1 MPRHRRLGFY
11 ACAYACIAVV
21 LATGCAT
28 PTELSFD
35 SAPSRALSG
44 AESEPQ
50 SEPQQVRQ
58 PEVSPTDDLAVP
70 ADVVARPAQQG
81 DPTPQAVEQSF
92 TALLAQWISCYTR
105 PLRCDTARFTAPDSP
120 ERTRLG
126 ESLAFYANEQLR
138 TKPDEGRLEWSLEA
152 LTFTSGDRVR
162 LTTCEYDT
170 RIYFD
175 ASMAETELG
184 DIIFDSTI
192 WTRRVEWTLA
202 NVNEAWQL
210 WSRRIERRSPAVRF
224 CTP

>member
-1 MPRHRRLGFY
+1 MPRQRRLGVY
-11 ACAYACIAVV
+11 ACAYVCVAVV
-21 LATGCAT
+21 LATGCAA

-35 SAPSRALSG
+35 SALSKTQSVTP
-44 AESEPQ
+44 AEF
-50 SEPQQVRQ
+50 
-58 PEVSPTDDLAVP
+58 SPPDELAAP
-70 ADVVARPAQQG
+70 AADVVARPAQPG
-81 DPTPQAVEQSF
+81 DSAQPSDSTPQDVEQSF
-92 TALLAQWISCYTR
+92 TALLAQWVGCFQR
-105 PLRCDTARFTAPDSP
+105 PVRCDITRFTAPDSP

-126 ESLAFYANEQLR
+126 EALAFYANEQLR

-152 LTFTSGDRVR
+152 LTFTSSDRVR

-175 ASMAETELG
+175 ASMADTELG

-202 NVNEAWQL
+202 NVNESWQL

-224 CTP
+224 CAP

>member
-1 MPRHRRLGFY
+1 MPRQRRLGVY
-11 ACAYACIAVV
+11 ACAYVCVAVV
-21 LATGCAT
+21 LATGCAA

-35 SAPSRALSG
+35 SALSKTQSVTP
-44 AESEPQ
+44 AEF
-50 SEPQQVRQ
+50 
-58 PEVSPTDDLAVP
+58 SPPDELAAP
-70 ADVVARPAQQG
+70 AADVVARPAQPG
-81 DPTPQAVEQSF
+81 DSAQPSDSTPQDVEQSF
-92 TALLAQWISCYTR
+92 TALLAQWVGCFQR
-105 PLRCDTARFTAPDSP
+105 PVRCDIARFTAPDSP

-126 ESLAFYANEQLR
+126 EALAFYANEQLR

-152 LTFTSGDRVR
+152 LTFTSSDRVR

-175 ASMAETELG
+175 ASMADTELG

-202 NVNEAWQL
+202 NVNESWQL

-224 CTP
+224 CAP

>member
-1 MPRHRRLGFY
+1 MSHHRRLGVY
-11 ACAYACIAVV
+11 ACAYVCVAVV
-21 LATGCAT
+21 LATGCAA
-28 PTELSFD
+28 PPELSFD
-35 SAPSRALSG
+35 SAPA
-44 AESEPQ
+44 ATQ
-50 SEPQQVRQ
+50 SVLP
-58 PEVSPTDDLAVP
+58 PPGDLAAP
-70 ADVVARPAQQG
+70 AADMVARPAQPS
-81 DPTPQAVEQSF
+81 DSTPKAVEQSF
-92 TALLAQWISCYTR
+92 TALLAQWVECFQR
-105 PLRCDTARFTAPDSP
+105 PVRCDITRFTAPDSP

-126 ESLAFYANEQLR
+126 EALAFYANEQLR

-152 LTFTSGDRVR
+152 LTFTSSDRVR

-202 NVNEAWQL
+202 NVNESWQL

-224 CTP
+224 CAP

>member
-11 ACAYACIAVV
+11 ACAYVCVAVV
-21 LATGCAT
+21 LATGCAA
-28 PTELSFD
+28 PPELSFD
-35 SAPSRALSG
+35 SAPAATQAVL
-44 AESEPQ
+44 P
-50 SEPQQVRQ
+50 
-58 PEVSPTDDLAVP
+58 PTDDLAAP
-70 ADVVARPAQQG
+70 AADVVARPAQPS
-81 DPTPQAVEQSF
+81 DSTPQIVEQSF
-92 TALLAQWISCYTR
+92 TALLAQWVGCFQR
-105 PLRCDTARFTAPDSP
+105 PVRCDITCFTAPDSP

-126 ESLAFYANEQLR
+126 EALAFYANEQLR

-152 LTFTSGDRVR
+152 LTFTSRDRVR

-175 ASMAETELG
+175 ASMADTELG

-202 NVNEAWQL
+202 KVNESWQL

-224 CTP
+224 CAP

>member
-1 MPRHRRLGFY
+1 MSHHRRLGVY
-11 ACAYACIAVV
+11 ACAYVCVAVV
-21 LATGCAT
+21 LAIGCAA

-35 SAPSRALSG
+35 SAPAVIQ
-44 AESEPQ
+44 AETQ
-50 SEPQQVRQ
+50 SESLP
-58 PEVSPTDDLAVP
+58 PYDLAAP
-70 ADVVARPAQQG
+70 AADVVARPAQPS
-81 DPTPQAVEQSF
+81 DSTPQAVEQSF
-92 TALLAQWISCYTR
+92 TALLAQWVECFQR
-105 PLRCDTARFTAPDSP
+105 PVRCDITRFTAPDSP

-126 ESLAFYANEQLR
+126 EALAFYANEQLR

-152 LTFTSGDRVR
+152 LTFTSSDRVR

-175 ASMAETELG
+175 ASMADTELG

-202 NVNEAWQL
+202 NVNESWQL

-224 CTP
+224 CAP

>member
-1 MPRHRRLGFY
+1 PCMPRHRRLGVY
-11 ACAYACIAVV
+11 ACAYVCVAVV
-21 LATGCAT
+21 LITGCAA

-35 SAPSRALSG
+35 SALSKTQSVTP
-44 AESEPQ
+44 AEF
-50 SEPQQVRQ
+50 
-58 PEVSPTDDLAVP
+58 SPPDELAAP
-70 ADVVARPAQQG
+70 AADVVARPAQPG
-81 DPTPQAVEQSF
+81 DSAQPSDSTPQAVEQSF
-92 TALLAQWISCYTR
+92 TALLAQWVGCFQR
-105 PLRCDTARFTAPDSP
+105 PVRCDIARFTAPDSP

-126 ESLAFYANEQLR
+126 EALAFYANEQLR

-152 LTFTSGDRVR
+152 LTFTSSDRVR

-175 ASMAETELG
+175 ASMADTELG

-202 NVNEAWQL
+202 KVNESWQL

-224 CTP
+224 CAP

>member
-1 MPRHRRLGFY
+1 MSNHQRLGFY
-11 ACAYACIAVV
+11 ACAHVCVAVV
-21 LATGCAT
+21 LATGCAA

-35 SAPSRALSG
+35 SAPSATQALTKALTQ
-44 AESEPQ
+44 AEFLP
-50 SEPQQVRQ
+50 P
-58 PEVSPTDDLAVP
+58 DDLAAP
-70 ADVVARPAQQG
+70 ATDLVARPAQPG
-81 DPTPQAVEQSF
+81 DATPQAVEQSF
-92 TALLAQWISCYTR
+92 TALLAQWVGCFQR
-105 PLRCDTARFTAPDSP
+105 PVRCDITRFTAPASP

-126 ESLAFYANEQLR
+126 EALAFYANEQLR

-152 LTFTSGDRVR
+152 LTFTSSDRVR

-175 ASMAETELG
+175 ASMADTELG

-202 NVNEAWQL
+202 KVNESWQL

-224 CTP
+224 CAP

>member
-11 ACAYACIAVV
+11 ACAYVCVALV
-21 LATGCAT
+21 LATGCAA

-35 SAPSRALSG
+35 SALSTT
-44 AESEPQ
+44 Q
-50 SEPQQVRQ
+50 SEFL
-58 PEVSPTDDLAVP
+58 PTDDLAAP
-70 ADVVARPAQQG
+70 AAEVVAHPAPPSDSAQQS
-81 DPTPQAVEQSF
+81 DPTPQVVEQSF
-92 TALLAQWISCYTR
+92 TALLAQWVACFER
-105 PLRCDTARFTAPDSP
+105 PVRCDITRFTAPDSP

-126 ESLAFYANEQLR
+126 EALAFYANEQLR

-152 LTFTSGDRVR
+152 LSFTSKDRVR

-175 ASMAETELG
+175 ASMADTELG

-202 NVNEAWQL
+202 NVNESWQL

-224 CTP
+224 CAP

>member
-1 MPRHRRLGFY
+1 MPRQRRLGVY
-11 ACAYACIAVV
+11 TCAYVCVAVV
-21 LATGCAT
+21 LATGCAA

-35 SAPSRALSG
+35 SALSKTQSVTP
-44 AESEPQ
+44 AEF
-50 SEPQQVRQ
+50 
-58 PEVSPTDDLAVP
+58 SPPDELAAP
-70 ADVVARPAQQG
+70 AADVVARPAQPG
-81 DPTPQAVEQSF
+81 DSAQPSDSTPQDVEQSF
-92 TALLAQWISCYTR
+92 TALLAQWVGCFQR
-105 PLRCDTARFTAPDSP
+105 PVRCDIARFTAPDSP

-126 ESLAFYANEQLR
+126 EALAFYANEQLR

-152 LTFTSGDRVR
+152 LTFTSSDRVR

-175 ASMAETELG
+175 ASMADTELG

-202 NVNEAWQL
+202 NVNESWQL

-224 CTP
+224 CAP

>member
-1 MPRHRRLGFY
+1 MPRHRRLGVY
-11 ACAYACIAVV
+11 ACAYVCVAVV
-21 LATGCAT
+21 LATGCAA

-35 SAPSRALSG
+35 SALSKTQSVTQ
-44 AESEPQ
+44 AEF
-50 SEPQQVRQ
+50 
-58 PEVSPTDDLAVP
+58 SPPDELAAP
-70 ADVVARPAQQG
+70 AADVVARPAQPG
-81 DPTPQAVEQSF
+81 DSAQPSDSTPQAVEQSF
-92 TALLAQWISCYTR
+92 TALLAQWVECFQR
-105 PLRCDTARFTAPDSP
+105 PVRCDITRFTAPDSP

-126 ESLAFYANEQLR
+126 EALAFYANEQLR

-152 LTFTSGDRVR
+152 LTFTSSDRVR

-175 ASMAETELG
+175 ASMADTELG

-202 NVNEAWQL
+202 NVNESWQL

-224 CTP
+224 CAP

>member
-1 MPRHRRLGFY
+1 MPRHRRLGVY
-11 ACAYACIAVV
+11 ACAYVCVAVV
-21 LATGCAT
+21 LATGCAA

-35 SAPSRALSG
+35 SALSKTQSVTP
-44 AESEPQ
+44 AEF
-50 SEPQQVRQ
+50 
-58 PEVSPTDDLAVP
+58 SPPDELAAP
-70 ADVVARPAQQG
+70 AADVVARPAQPG
-81 DPTPQAVEQSF
+81 DSAQPSDSTPQAVEQSF
-92 TALLAQWISCYTR
+92 TALLAQWVGCFQRPVRCYIT
-105 PLRCDTARFTAPDSP
+105 RFTAPDSP

-126 ESLAFYANEQLR
+126 EALAFYANEQLR

-152 LTFTSGDRVR
+152 LTFTSSDRVR

-175 ASMAETELG
+175 ASMADTELG

-202 NVNEAWQL
+202 KVNESWQL

-224 CTP
+224 CAP

>member
-1 MPRHRRLGFY
+1 MPRHRRLGVY
-11 ACAYACIAVV
+11 ACAYVCVAVV
-21 LATGCAT
+21 LITGCAA

-35 SAPSRALSG
+35 SALSKTQSATQSALPPPD
-44 AESEPQ
+44 E
-50 SEPQQVRQ
+50 
-58 PEVSPTDDLAVP
+58 LAAP
-70 ADVVARPAQQG
+70 AADVVARPAQPG
-81 DPTPQAVEQSF
+81 DSAQPSDSTPQDVEQSF
-92 TALLAQWISCYTR
+92 TALLAQWVGCFQR
-105 PLRCDTARFTAPDSP
+105 PVRCDIARFTAPDSP

-126 ESLAFYANEQLR
+126 EALAFYANEQLR

-152 LTFTSGDRVR
+152 LTFTSSDRVR

-175 ASMAETELG
+175 ASMADTELG

-202 NVNEAWQL
+202 KVNESWQL

-224 CTP
+224 CAP

>member
-1 MPRHRRLGFY
+1 MPRQRRLGVY
-11 ACAYACIAVV
+11 ACAYVCVAVV
-21 LATGCAT
+21 LATGCAA

-35 SAPSRALSG
+35 SALSKTQSVTP
-44 AESEPQ
+44 AEF
-50 SEPQQVRQ
+50 
-58 PEVSPTDDLAVP
+58 SPPDELAAP
-70 ADVVARPAQQG
+70 AADVVARPAQPG
-81 DPTPQAVEQSF
+81 DSAQPSDSTPQAVEQSF
-92 TALLAQWISCYTR
+92 TALLAQWVECFQR
-105 PLRCDTARFTAPDSP
+105 PVRCDIARFTAPDSP

-126 ESLAFYANEQLR
+126 EALAFYANEQLR

-152 LTFTSGDRVR
+152 LTFTSSDRVR

-175 ASMAETELG
+175 ASMADTELG

-202 NVNEAWQL
+202 NVNESWQL

-224 CTP
+224 CAP

>member
-1 MPRHRRLGFY
+1 MSHHRRLGVY
-11 ACAYACIAVV
+11 ACAYVCVAVV
-21 LATGCAT
+21 LITGCAA

-35 SAPSRALSG
+35 SALSKT
-44 AESEPQ
+44 Q
-50 SEPQQVRQ
+50 SVTQAAFLPPDE
-58 PEVSPTDDLAVP
+58 LAAP
-70 ADVVARPAQQG
+70 AADVVARPAQPG
-81 DPTPQAVEQSF
+81 DSAQPSDSTPQAVEQSF
-92 TALLAQWISCYTR
+92 TALLAQWVECFQR
-105 PLRCDTARFTAPDSP
+105 PVRCDITRFTAPDSP

-126 ESLAFYANEQLR
+126 EALAFYANEQLR

-152 LTFTSGDRVR
+152 LTFTSSDRVR

-175 ASMAETELG
+175 ASMAGTELG

-202 NVNEAWQL
+202 NVNESWQL

-224 CTP
+224 CAP

>member
-11 ACAYACIAVV
+11 ACVYTCAVVV

-35 SAPSRALSG
+35 SAVPDTRPALS
-44 AESEPQ
+44 S
-50 SEPQQVRQ
+50 
-58 PEVSPTDDLAVP
+58 TDDVATPVT
-70 ADVVARPAQQG
+70 DVVGLPAQPD
-81 DPTPQAVEQSF
+81 DPTPRAVEQSF
-92 TALLAQWISCYTR
+92 SELLTQWVSCFER
-105 PLRCDTARFTAPDSP
+105 PLRCDVARFTAPDSP
-120 ERTRLG
+120 ERKRLG
-126 ESLAFYANEQLR
+126 ESLAFYSNEQLR

-202 NVNEAWQL
+202 NVNESWQL

>member
-1 MPRHRRLGFY
+1 MPRHRRLGVY
-11 ACAYACIAVV
+11 ACAYVCVAVV
-21 LATGCAT
+21 LATGCAA

-35 SAPSRALSG
+35 SALSKTQSVTP
-44 AESEPQ
+44 AEF
-50 SEPQQVRQ
+50 
-58 PEVSPTDDLAVP
+58 SPPDELAAP
-70 ADVVARPAQQG
+70 AADVVARPAQPG
-81 DPTPQAVEQSF
+81 DSAQPSDSTPQAVEQSF
-92 TALLAQWISCYTR
+92 TALLAQWVECFQR
-105 PLRCDTARFTAPDSP
+105 PVRCDITRFTAPDSP

-126 ESLAFYANEQLR
+126 EALAFYANEQLR

-152 LTFTSGDRVR
+152 LTFTSSDRVR

-175 ASMAETELG
+175 ASMADTELG

-202 NVNEAWQL
+202 KVNESWQL

-224 CTP
+224 CAP

>member
-1 MPRHRRLGFY
+1 MPRQRRLGVY
-11 ACAYACIAVV
+11 ACAYVCVAVV
-21 LATGCAT
+21 LATGCAA

-35 SAPSRALSG
+35 SALSKTQSVTP
-44 AESEPQ
+44 AEF
-50 SEPQQVRQ
+50 
-58 PEVSPTDDLAVP
+58 SPPDELAAP
-70 ADVVARPAQQG
+70 AADVVARPAQPG
-81 DPTPQAVEQSF
+81 DSAQPSDSTPQAVEQSF
-92 TALLAQWISCYTR
+92 TALLAQWVGCFQR
-105 PLRCDTARFTAPDSP
+105 PVRCDITRFTAPDSP

-126 ESLAFYANEQLR
+126 EALAFYANEQLR

-152 LTFTSGDRVR
+152 LTFTSSDRVR

-175 ASMAETELG
+175 ASMADTELG

-202 NVNEAWQL
+202 NVNESWQL

-224 CTP
+224 CAP

>member
-1 MPRHRRLGFY
+1 MPRQRRLGVY
-11 ACAYACIAVV
+11 ACAYVCVAVV
-21 LATGCAT
+21 LATGCAA

-35 SAPSRALSG
+35 SALSKTQSVTP
-44 AESEPQ
+44 AEF
-50 SEPQQVRQ
+50 
-58 PEVSPTDDLAVP
+58 SPPDELAAP
-70 ADVVARPAQQG
+70 AADVVARPAQPG
-81 DPTPQAVEQSF
+81 DSAQPSDSTPQAVEQSF
-92 TALLAQWISCYTR
+92 TALLAQWVGCFQR
-105 PLRCDTARFTAPDSP
+105 PVRCDIARFTAPDSP

-126 ESLAFYANEQLR
+126 EALAFYANEQLR

-152 LTFTSGDRVR
+152 LTFTSSDRVR

-175 ASMAETELG
+175 ASMADTELG

-202 NVNEAWQL
+202 KVNESWQL

-224 CTP
+224 CAP

>member
-1 MPRHRRLGFY
+1 MPRHRRLGVY
-11 ACAYACIAVV
+11 ACAYVCVAVV
-21 LATGCAT
+21 LATGCAA

-35 SAPSRALSG
+35 SALSKTQSVTP
-44 AESEPQ
+44 AEF
-50 SEPQQVRQ
+50 
-58 PEVSPTDDLAVP
+58 SPPDELAAP
-70 ADVVARPAQQG
+70 AADVVARPAQPG
-81 DPTPQAVEQSF
+81 DSAQPSDSTPQAVEQSF
-92 TALLAQWISCYTR
+92 TALLAQWVGCFQR
-105 PLRCDTARFTAPDSP
+105 PVRCDIARFTAPDSP

-126 ESLAFYANEQLR
+126 EALAFYANEQLR

-152 LTFTSGDRVR
+152 LTFTSSDRVR

-175 ASMAETELG
+175 ASMADTELG

-202 NVNEAWQL
+202 NVNESWQL

-224 CTP
+224 CAP

>member
-1 MPRHRRLGFY
+1 MPRHRRLGVY
-11 ACAYACIAVV
+11 ACAYVCVAVV
-21 LATGCAT
+21 LATGCAA

-35 SAPSRALSG
+35 SALSKTQSVTP
-44 AESEPQ
+44 AEF
-50 SEPQQVRQ
+50 
-58 PEVSPTDDLAVP
+58 SPPDELAAP
-70 ADVVARPAQQG
+70 AADVVARPAQPG
-81 DPTPQAVEQSF
+81 DSAQPSDSTPQDVEQSF
-92 TALLAQWISCYTR
+92 TALLAQWVGCFQR
-105 PLRCDTARFTAPDSP
+105 PVRCDIARFTAPDSP

-126 ESLAFYANEQLR
+126 EALAFYANEQLR

-152 LTFTSGDRVR
+152 LTFTSSDRVR

-175 ASMAETELG
+175 ASMADTELG

-202 NVNEAWQL
+202 KVNESWQL

-224 CTP
+224 CAP

>member
-1 MPRHRRLGFY
+1 MPRHRRLGVY
-11 ACAYACIAVV
+11 ACAYVCVAVV
-21 LATGCAT
+21 LATGCAA

-35 SAPSRALSG
+35 SALSKTQSVTP
-44 AESEPQ
+44 AEF
-50 SEPQQVRQ
+50 
-58 PEVSPTDDLAVP
+58 SPPDELAAP
-70 ADVVARPAQQG
+70 AADVVARPAQPG
-81 DPTPQAVEQSF
+81 DSAQPSDSTPQDVEQSF
-92 TALLAQWISCYTR
+92 TALLAQWVGCFQR
-105 PLRCDTARFTAPDSP
+105 PVRCDIARFTAPDSP

-126 ESLAFYANEQLR
+126 EALAFYANEQLR

-152 LTFTSGDRVR
+152 LTFTSSDRVR

-175 ASMAETELG
+175 ASMADTELG

-202 NVNEAWQL
+202 NVNESWQL

-224 CTP
+224 CAP

>member
-1 MPRHRRLGFY
+1 MSHHRRLGVY
-11 ACAYACIAVV
+11 ACAYVCVAVV
-21 LATGCAT
+21 LATGCAA

-35 SAPSRALSG
+35 SAPAISQAVLL
-44 AESEPQ
+44 P
-50 SEPQQVRQ
+50 P
-58 PEVSPTDDLAVP
+58 DDLAAP
-70 ADVVARPAQQG
+70 AADVVARPAQPS
-81 DPTPQAVEQSF
+81 DATPQAVEQSF
-92 TALLAQWISCYTR
+92 TALLAQWVECFQR
-105 PLRCDTARFTAPDSP
+105 PVRCDITRFTAPDSP

-126 ESLAFYANEQLR
+126 EALAFYANEQLR

-152 LTFTSGDRVR
+152 LTFTSSDRVR

-175 ASMAETELG
+175 ASMADTELG

-202 NVNEAWQL
+202 NVNESWQL

-224 CTP
+224 CAP

>member
-1 MPRHRRLGFY
+1 MPRQRRLGVY
-11 ACAYACIAVV
+11 ACAYVCVAVV
-21 LATGCAT
+21 LATGCAA

-35 SAPSRALSG
+35 SALSKTQSVTP
-44 AESEPQ
+44 AEF
-50 SEPQQVRQ
+50 
-58 PEVSPTDDLAVP
+58 SPPDELAAP
-70 ADVVARPAQQG
+70 AADVVARPAQPG
-81 DPTPQAVEQSF
+81 DSAQPSDSTPQDVEQSF
-92 TALLAQWISCYTR
+92 TALLAQWVECFQR
-105 PLRCDTARFTAPDSP
+105 PVRCDITRFTAPDSP

-126 ESLAFYANEQLR
+126 EALAFYANEQLR

-152 LTFTSGDRVR
+152 LTFTSSDRVR

-175 ASMAETELG
+175 ASMADTELG

-202 NVNEAWQL
+202 KVNESWQL

-224 CTP
+224 CAP